1 MTHGIRRVRP
11 LLGQIGGPALVALL
25 AVATGRYLAAQSPA
39 FEPVTDATLL
49 NPSPNDW
56 LNYRRTLDG
65 WGYSPLDQ
73 INTQNV
79 NQLQLVWSWALA
91 PGISQATP
99 LVYKGVMYIPDG
111 GGTGILA
118 LNAVTGDLLWD
129 FHKEFEAAS
138 KELSL
143 LDPSRRRTRN
153 IAIFGDRI
161 YWATYDAHLIAL
173 NAQTGAVIWDR
184 TMADFRQGFRVSSG
198 PIVVRGKIVSGMA
211 GCDRFKKDPCFISAY
226 DAQTGQL
233 AWKTSTIARPGEPG
247 GDTWG
252 DVPLIQRAGGDAWI
266 PGSYDPRLNLI
277 YWATSQ
283 AKPFTRFQ
291 RGTDG
296 AALYTNSVLAL
307 DPDSGR
313 IVWHRQLL
321 PGETHDQDEVFE
333 NILVDH
339 RGRASLFKMGKL
351 GILWEIDR
359 ESGKFMA
366 SHDAGY
372 QSLVDV
378 DKAGTV
384 TYRPDALPKPG
395 VKLSFCPSQGGFKN
409 WHAMA
414 YHPTTQAFYIP
425 MFIHCSELTYF
436 DGGIDRAEGGGG
448 MGRNTGGRMR
458 PHPKSPDSLGE
469 LWAVD
474 VTGKQLWRHKTRT
487 PMTSAALTTG
497 GGLVVAGDWD
507 RNLYILD
514 ATTGRSLFHMRMPNG
529 VQGFPITYAVNGRQ
543 YLTVPVATLDAGGR
557 ASVPLLLTPDRK
569 RPPTNTNGVFVF
581 ALPPSAL
588 PTR

>member
-1 MTHGIRRVRP
+1 MAHGIRRVRP

-129 FHKEFEAAS
+129 FHKEFEPAS

-161 YWATYDAHLIAL
+161 YWATDDAHLIAL

-291 RGTDG
+291 RGTD
-296 AALYTNSVLAL
+296 ARRSTRTVSWPSTPTLVAS
-307 DPDSGR
+307 SG
-313 IVWHRQLL
+313 IV
-321 PGETHDQDEVFE
+321 
-333 NILVDH
+333 
-339 RGRASLFKMGKL
+339 SC
-351 GILWEIDR
+351 
-359 ESGKFMA
+359 
-366 SHDAGY
+366 
-372 QSLVDV
+372 
-378 DKAGTV
+378 
-384 TYRPDALPKPG
+384 
-395 VKLSFCPSQGGFKN
+395 CP
-409 WHAMA
+409 A
-414 YHPTTQAFYIP
+414 
-425 MFIHCSELTYF
+425 
-436 DGGIDRAEGGGG
+436 R
-448 MGRNTGGRMR
+448 RMI
-458 PHPKSPDSLGE
+458 
-469 LWAVD
+469 
-474 VTGKQLWRHKTRT
+474 KTRSSR
-487 PMTSAALTTG
+487 TSWWTTG
-497 GGLVVAGDWD
+497 GVRRSSRWASLASS
-507 RNLYILD
+507 
-514 ATTGRSLFHMRMPNG
+514 GRS
-529 VQGFPITYAVNGRQ
+529 IVN
-543 YLTVPVATLDAGGR
+543 R
-557 ASVPLLLTPDRK
+557 ASSWPRTMPAIRAWWMSTRPVP
-569 RPPTNTNGVFVF
+569 
-581 ALPPSAL
+581 
-588 PTR
+588 